1 MDYAW
6 GIDQHGEGNSKSV
19 TESGHIYAI
28 LAGSLSSLTGGIS
41 YCLIRAGASACD
53 QPL

>member
-1 MDYAW
+1 MHDDL
-6 GIDQHGEGNSKSV
+6 DQHGEGHNTSV
-19 TESGHIYAI
+19 SESGHIYAI

-41 YCLIRAGASACD
+41 YCLIRAGANACD